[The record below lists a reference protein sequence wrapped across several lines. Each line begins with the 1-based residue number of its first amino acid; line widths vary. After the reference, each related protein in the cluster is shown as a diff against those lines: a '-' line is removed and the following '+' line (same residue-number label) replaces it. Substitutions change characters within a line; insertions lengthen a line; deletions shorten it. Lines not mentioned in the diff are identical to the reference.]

1 VQISKLSFPKEKG
14 GKKKKKQEEGAT
26 NTSLD
31 SELEQLE

>member
-14 GKKKKKQEEGAT
+14 EKKKKQGTT

>member
-14 GKKKKKQEEGAT
+14 EKKKKQQGTT

>member
-1 VQISKLSFPKEKG
+1 MQISKLSFPKEKG
-14 GKKKKKQEEGAT
+14 GKQKKQQEGTT